1 MRFLVFC
8 LTGLIFITSTDFSA
22 QAQRPDR
29 GERSERPDRGERSE
43 RPDRGERGDDRSNRP
58 DDRSNRPDNRR
69 ERTDWVV
76 LGEQRARQGVSDL
89 VIEVG
94 RREGLFDAV
103 KVRIEDGNIL
113 LVGVRITFGNGET
126 EDLRVGAP
134 LPAGSETSPIE
145 FEGRGRV
152 IRSITVRYG
161 SLGIFG
167 RPKIIVFGSE
177 ARRPEPDRFRPLGRD
192 WEQLGSLDVGR
203 RPDREILSVGR
214 REGRFDGIILRVR
227 GNDVAFRR
235 VVVRYANGETEELD
249 VDRVIRAGE
258 QSDLIQLRGRTG
270 RFIDRIEFIY
280 RAAGA
285 GRREANLEVWG
296 RKLDRAGGR
305 FRPLGPNWDQLA
317 KQEVGRR
324 GDRDVIE
331 LGRRAG
337 RFDALLIRVRRE
349 DVAFRRVRVV
359 YGNNQS
365 DELDVDRIIE
375 AGDESDILELRG
387 RAGRVINR
395 IELIYRAVGTRRPA
409 EVEVWGRKSS
419 R

>member
-1 MRFLVFC
+1 MRYLIMFLAALVVM
-8 LTGLIFITSTDFSA
+8 TSTDVYA
-22 QAQRPDR
+22 QGQRPDR
-29 GERSERPDRGERSE
+29 GERSERGDNRRDRGERS
-43 RPDRGERGDDRSNRP
+43 
-58 DDRSNRPDNRR
+58 
-69 ERTDWVV
+69 DWVV
-76 LGEQRARQGVSDL
+76 LGEQRARQGVSNL

-94 RREGLFDAV
+94 RREGIFDAV

-134 LPAGSETSPIE
+134 LPSGSETSSIE
-145 FEGRGRV
+145 FDGRGRI

-167 RPKIIVFGSE
+167 RPNIIVLGSE
-177 ARRPEPDRFRPLGRD
+177 ARRAVDRADRFRPLGRN

-203 RPDREILSVGR
+203 RADRDILNVGR
-214 REGRFDGIILRVR
+214 REGRFDGIVIRVR

-235 VVVRYANGETEELD
+235 VVVRYGNGETEELD
-249 VDRVIRAGE
+249 VDRVIDAGN
-258 QSDLIQLRGRTG
+258 QSDVLELRGRTG

-280 RAAGA
+280 RTAGP
-285 GRREANLEVWG
+285 GRREASVEVWG
-296 RKLDRAGGR
+296 RKLDRAGAR
-305 FRPLGPNWDQLA
+305 FRPLGPRWDQLA
-317 KQEVGRR
+317 SQQVGRR
-324 GDRDVIE
+324 ADRDVIE

-337 RFDALLIRVRRE
+337 RFDALLIRVKRE
-349 DVAFRRVRVV
+349 DVAFRRLRVV
-359 YGNNQS
+359 YGNGQS

-395 IELIYRAVGTRRPA
+395 IELIYRAAGDRRRA
-409 EVEVWGRKSS
+409 EVEVWGRKAP